1 MNTTVMKTNNRKL
14 LVAVMAMALVA
25 VGAVVLFSD
34 DIIAEPDANDV
45 ASIGDTGYDTL
56 DEAIA
61 AVADAENK
69 TITLLKDATLSSSGS
84 LTIGVDGLTI
94 NGDGRTITVNNTTY
108 FTENVTF
115 NNVTLKSSN
124 TSEPAVVVLAA
135 YYNNGV
141 TMTFNKVT
149 FETGINTIY
158 VDDGNSAVFEGCTFT
173 SGTIAYAHT
182 DAASSPS
189 ITLNDTTGK
198 PDMSIQDTV
207 SGSSII
213 IGEDI
218 VLNGTT
224 LGTITVSDD
233 TTLEVPTGK
242 TLRADSITGNGSI
255 TGDGKIDAKVD
266 DSIAYA
272 DREFNNKITLEDGAV
287 INADSSIVASTTQEI
302 VINGNVTIANGGFFT
317 VNGKLTIN
325 EGGNLTVETGGYIN
339 VGSTGIVDVQGDLY
353 LEAGTGVKSSSYSG
367 YTFDYSGCQM
377 TVTGY
382 VSLQGADSFT
392 TTGTGISISGT
403 FEVGEDATADMDG
416 AEIAE
421 NGELIVNGVVTAD
434 SLTNN
439 GTVTIDSQGIDG
451 GDGEDAKVN
460 MTITLGSTGV
470 VDVINVFGTVTIND
484 DGLKYTVDKTE
495 QAVKNNSAVVLTNVA
510 GVYVSEAVDSATGE
524 ATMFIS
530 GDVSEA
536 VNFDSTDVTDSEIE
550 ISAGENSNVEI
561 ADSVSLASAV
571 QMNVAGNLTVSGDVT
586 AAYDAGSNNIISVA
600 DGGELT
606 VTGKIT
612 TSKMIYTNTSGKLN
626 AAYYSASPNHIYTS
640 LQTALSDGATD
651 ITLYGDNE
659 VTADITVPVGTRIGM
674 NGATLT
680 IAENATMTVSADDRN
695 SGKINNAGQKAVIVD
710 GTLVLENQ
718 TKSGL
723 KNENVL
729 SDTYKTADKSMTFTN
744 IYKALEDAVADD
756 TVTISR
762 GEPLTIDRD
771 VEVKAGVTLSVPT
784 NESITVSY
792 GATVT
797 VNGTV
802 EVDGGTYTITLAET
816 EDNKDTVNVDE
827 SVGGATIVNGMFRDA
842 TSTDGYQKQIVG
854 AYFYYDGMD
863 TIAPLASVPAIADDI
878 ESDVELYGEMEL
890 GDIDFSAYT
899 GEGLTVI
906 AKNDLTFGTMTLGNV
921 EFDASG
927 ATTVTGTIVL
937 ANGTVDLD
945 NVAGIIA
952 QDVAAE
958 DGAVQSTV
966 TGTEVKAYNDPS
978 TENVAET
985 GSVSFTGTIY
995 SSATYTGVE
1004 VTVPAGATLN
1014 VTGGSFNDLT
1024 IDGTVEA
1031 SANFSGTDVTVT
1043 GTLNVAE
1050 SAKATITTLF
1060 AGVSTE
1066 TVDGVVYVS
1075 DSYEAVIT
1083 GDVTITTAYVGPDA
1097 TMPENFGTGLKIT
1110 EYNVEDAVYVTAYTS
1125 KSDVAINS
1133 IGVDLEYADF
1143 EGWLKTDGTKIGTS
1157 NYIGNPT
1164 EVYASLNYNIIEVQI
1179 STLPGATIYIDG
1191 QEYNGEKITVGDHK
1205 IDVYVNPG
1213 FTGTPVIQVNGQDVA
1228 NGGTFNAVA
1237 GETVEVSVSGITAID
1252 YSQIGSGSS
1261 GSDDGL
1267 GLTDILLIILVVL
1280 IVIMAIMVAMR
1291 LMRS

>member
-1 MNTTVMKTNNRKL
+1 MNATVLKTNNRKL

-25 VGAVVLFSD
+25 VGAVTLFSD
-34 DIIAEPDANDV
+34 DTNAVVDDNDV

-61 AVADAENK
+61 AATAENN

-94 NGDGRTITVNNTTY
+94 NGGGHTITVKNTTY
-108 FTENVTF
+108 FTKNVTF

-124 TSEPAVVVLAA
+124 TSETAAVVLAA
-135 YYNNGV
+135 NYNNGV
-141 TMTFNKVT
+141 TMTFNEVT
-149 FETGINTIY
+149 FDTGINTIY
-158 VDDGNSAVFEGCTFT
+158 VYDGNSAVFEGCTFT

-218 VLNGTT
+218 VLSGTT
-224 LGTITVSDD
+224 LGTITVSDE
-233 TTLEVPTGK
+233 TTLEVPTGE

-255 TGDGKIDAKVD
+255 TGDGKIDAEVD

-287 INADSSIVASTTQEI
+287 INAKSSIVASSTQEI

-325 EGGNLTVETGGYIN
+325 EGGSLTVETGGYIN

-353 LEAGTGVKSSSYSG
+353 LEAGSSEQASFKYG
-367 YTFDYSGCQM
+367 GCQM
-377 TVTGY
+377 SVSGY

-392 TTGTGISISGT
+392 TTGTGIIISGT

-451 GDGEDAKVN
+451 GDGEDAKVD

-484 DGLKYTVDKTE
+484 DGLKYTVDRAE

-510 GVYVSEAVDSATGE
+510 GIYVSEAVDSATGE

-536 VNFDSTDVTDSEIE
+536 VNFDSTDVTDSKIE

-586 AAYDAGSNNIISVA
+586 ATYDAESNIISVA

-612 TSKMIYTNTSGKLN
+612 TSKTIYTNTSGKLN

-680 IAENATMTVSADDRN
+680 IAEDATMTVSADDRN

-762 GEPLTIDRD
+762 GAPLTIDRD

-802 EVDGGTYTITLAET
+802 EVDGGTYTITPAET

-921 EFDASG
+921 ELDASG

-958 DGAVQSTV
+958 DDAVQSTV
-966 TGTEVKAYNDPS
+966 TGTKVKAYNDSS

-1050 SAKATITTLF
+1050 SAEATITTLY

-1097 TMPENFGTGLKIT
+1097 TMPENFGAGLKTT

-1125 KSDVAINS
+1125 ESEVAINS

-1143 EGWLKTDGTKIGTS
+1143 EGWLKTDGTKIGIS
-1157 NYIGNPT
+1157 DYIGNPT

-1237 GETVEVSVSGITAID
+1237 GETVEISVSGITAID

-1261 GSDDGL
+1261 NSDDGL

>member
-14 LVAVMAMALVA
+14 LVAVMAMTLVA

-56 DEAIA
+56 DKAIA
-61 AVADAENK
+61 AASAENN
-69 TITLLKDATLSSSGS
+69 TITLLNDATLSSSGS
-84 LTIGVDGLTI
+84 LTIGIDRLTI
-94 NGDGRTITVNNTTY
+94 NGNGHTITVNNTTY

-124 TSEPAVVVLAA
+124 TSETAVVVLAA
-135 YYNNGV
+135 NYNNGV

-149 FETGINTIY
+149 FDTGINTIY

-218 VLNGTT
+218 VLSGTT
-224 LGTITVSDD
+224 LGTITVSDE
-233 TTLEVPTGK
+233 TTLEVPTGE

-325 EGGNLTVETGGYIN
+325 ESGSLTVETGGYIN

-353 LEAGTGVKSSSYSG
+353 LEAGSSTQASFEYG
-367 YTFDYSGCQM
+367 GCQM
-377 TVTGY
+377 SVSGY

-451 GDGEDAKVN
+451 GDGDDAKVE

-484 DGLKYTVDKTE
+484 DGLKYTVDRAE

-536 VNFDSTDVTDSEIE
+536 VNFDSTDVTDSKIE

-561 ADSVSLASAV
+561 ADSVSLASTV

-586 AAYDAGSNNIISVA
+586 ATYDAESNIISVA

-612 TSKMIYTNTSGKLN
+612 TSKTIYTNTSGKLN

-680 IAENATMTVSADDRN
+680 IAEDATMTVSADDRN

-802 EVDGGTYTITLAET
+802 EVDRGTYTITLAET

-921 EFDASG
+921 ELDASG
-927 ATTVTGTIVL
+927 ATTVTGTIIL

-958 DGAVQSTV
+958 DDAVQSTV

-1050 SAKATITTLF
+1050 SAEATITTLY

-1097 TMPENFGTGLKIT
+1097 TMPENFGAGLETTK
-1110 EYNVEDAVYVTAYTS
+1110 YNVEDTVYVTAYTS
-1125 KSDVAINS
+1125 EKSVLINS

-1157 NYIGNPT
+1157 DYIGNPT

-1228 NGGTFNAVA
+1228 NGGTFNAIA
-1237 GETVEVSVSGITAID
+1237 GETVKISVSGITSID

-1261 GSDDGL
+1261 NSDDGL

>member
-1 MNTTVMKTNNRKL
+1 MNANVMKTNNRKL

-45 ASIGDTGYDTL
+45 ASIGDTRYDIL

-61 AVADAENK
+61 AATADNN
-69 TITLLKDATLSSSGS
+69 TISLLKDATLSSSGS
-84 LTIGVDGLTI
+84 LTIGVDGLT
-94 NGDGRTITVNNTTY
+94 NGDGHTITVYNTTY
-108 FTENVTF
+108 FTENVTL

-124 TSEPAVVVLAA
+124 TSETAVVVLAA
-135 YYNNGV
+135 NYNNGV

-242 TLRADSITGNGSI
+242 TLRADSITENGSI

-325 EGGNLTVETGGYIN
+325 EGGSLTVETGGYIN

-353 LEAGTGVKSSSYSG
+353 LEAGSSTQASFKYG
-367 YTFDYSGCQM
+367 GCQM
-377 TVTGY
+377 SVSGY

-451 GDGEDAKVN
+451 GDGDDAKVE

-680 IAENATMTVSADDRN
+680 IAEDVTMTVSADDRN

-762 GEPLTIDRD
+762 GELLIIDRD

-802 EVDGGTYTITLAET
+802 EVDGGTYTITPAAE

-842 TSTDGYQKQIVG
+842 TSTDDYQNQIVG

-863 TIAPLASVPAIADDI
+863 TIAPLASVPVIADDI

-952 QDVAAE
+952 QE
-958 DGAVQSTV
+958 STV
-966 TGTEVKAYNDPS
+966 TGTEVKAYDDPS

-1031 SANFSGTDVTVT
+1031 SADFSGTDVTVT

-1050 SAKATITTLF
+1050 NAEATITTLY

-1097 TMPENFGTGLKIT
+1097 TMPENFGAGLETT
-1110 EYNVEDAVYVTAYTS
+1110 EYNVEDSVYVTAYTS
-1125 KSDVAINS
+1125 EKSVLINS

-1157 NYIGNPT
+1157 DYIGNPT

-1191 QEYNGEKITVGDHK
+1191 QEYNGERITVGDHK

-1228 NGGTFNAVA
+1228 NGGTFNAIA

-1261 GSDDGL
+1261 SSDDGL